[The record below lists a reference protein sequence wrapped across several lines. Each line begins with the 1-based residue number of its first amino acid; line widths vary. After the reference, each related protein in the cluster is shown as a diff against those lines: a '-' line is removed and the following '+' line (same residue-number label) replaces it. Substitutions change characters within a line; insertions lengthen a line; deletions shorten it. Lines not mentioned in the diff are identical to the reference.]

1 MGFLSNRTTV
11 LDRGGSNRLQQ
22 FGDTP
27 TLPWRGRV
35 AAEGGGVG

>member
-1 MGFLSNRTTV
+1 MGVGVGTKAATRAL
-11 LDRGGSNRLQQ
+11 
-22 FGDTP
+22 

>member
-1 MGFLSNRTTV
+1 MGV
-11 LDRGGSNRLQQ
+11 LVLWQVGSSTRCSQ
-22 FGDTP
+22 FSPGAF